1 MNLPD
6 PFDLDFT
13 HAKEAFFVSAR
24 PRPAHP
30 RNNVVLILDEDSL
43 EAESVARMLNASG
56 YKAVVETGAAEALRH
71 MVALGAPALIL
82 IAPEFAGGN
91 GIEFL
96 GRLREHPQLKDT
108 AAIVCAS
115 KPDRRD
121 FRRAIEA
128 GADGF
133 MMRTFDAPVLL
144 AAAHTVL
151 GD

>member
-13 HAKEAFFVSAR
+13 HGKEALFVSAR

-30 RNNVVLILDEDSL
+30 QNNVVLILDEDTL
-43 EAESVARMLNASG
+43 EAESIARMLCSAG

-82 IAPEFAGGN
+82 LAPEFAGGG
-91 GIEFL
+91 GIDFL
-96 GRLREHPQLKDT
+96 KRLRTHPQLKDT

-115 KPDRRD
+115 RPDRGD
-121 FRRAIEA
+121 FRRSIEA

-133 MMRTFDAPVLL
+133 MMRTFDPAVLL
-144 AAAHTVL
+144 AAVHTVL

>member
-13 HAKEAFFVSAR
+13 HGKEALFVSAR
-24 PRPAHP
+24 PRPEHP
-30 RNNVVLILDEDSL
+30 RNNVVLILDEDAL
-43 EAESVARMLNASG
+43 EAESIARMLNSAG
-56 YKAVVETGAAEALRH
+56 YKAVIETGAAEALRH

-82 IAPEFAGGN
+82 IAPEFSSGN

-96 GRLREHPQLKDT
+96 KRLRAHPQLKET
-108 AAIVCAS
+108 AAIVNAS

-133 MMRTFDAPVLL
+133 MMRTFDPAVLL
-144 AAAHTVL
+144 AAVHTVL
-151 GD
+151 GA

>member
-13 HAKEAFFVSAR
+13 RGKEALFISAR

-30 RNNVVLILDEDSL
+30 RNNVVLILDEDL
-43 EAESVARMLNASG
+43 IEAESIARMLCSAG

-71 MVALGAPALIL
+71 MVSLGAPALIL
-82 IAPEFAGGN
+82 LAPEFSGGN

-96 GRLREHPQLKDT
+96 QGLRAHPQLKET

-115 KPDRRD
+115 RPDRRD

-133 MMRTFDAPVLL
+133 MMRSFDPAVLL
-144 AAAHTVL
+144 AAVHTVL

>member
-13 HAKEAFFVSAR
+13 HGKEALFVSAR

-30 RNNVVLILDEDSL
+30 RNNVVLVLDDDAL
-43 EAESVARMLNASG
+43 EAEAIARMLGAAG
-56 YKAVVETGAAEALRH
+56 YKAVVETSAAEALRH
-71 MVALGAPALIL
+71 MVALGAPALML
-82 IAPEFAGGN
+82 ISPEFSSGN

-96 GRLREHPQLKDT
+96 KRLRAHPQLKDT

-133 MMRTFDAPVLL
+133 MMRTFDAAVLL
-144 AAAHTVL
+144 AAVHTVL